1 MNKMRNALII
11 ATLISVVMSPVVLCV
26 AASLPSSILPAV
38 AEALKRDFVSVEEIG
53 TYSMSDEPDGQFDLV
68 VVGSAR
74 SRYQGWRVEVWSV
87 ENGRLSKRWD
97 SHVWAT
103 GVEFE
108 VSGSKSVDVQPK
120 GYDYDVV
127 VEGCARHECAD
138 GISGFLVFS
147 GKTRKTHKAKLITQG
162 LDRENT
168 ESPKYDVTFS
178 DGITDEAKK
187 TLVDA
192 ICTSRAITNK
202 QGLPF
207 ECKRSS
213 K

>member
-1 MNKMRNALII
+1 MNKMPSSFRIGILS
-11 ATLISVVMSPVVLCV
+11 SVVIFSAMLCA

-53 TYSMSDEPDGQFDLV
+53 TYSMSDEPSGQFDLV
-68 VVGSAR
+68 VVGTGR
-74 SRYQGWRVEVWSV
+74 TRYLGWRVEVWSV

-97 SHVWAT
+97 SDVSAR

-108 VSGSKSVDVQPK
+108 VSGLKGVDVHPK
-120 GYDYDVV
+120 GFDYDVV
-127 VEGCARHECAD
+127 IEGCAQHECAD

-147 GKTRKTHKAKLITQG
+147 GKTRNTYKAKLVTRG
-162 LDRENT
+162 LDREYT

-178 DGITDEAKK
+178 DGINDNAKK
-187 TLVDA
+187 ALVDA
-192 ICTSRAITNK
+192 ICASSAISNK

-207 ECKRSS
+207 PCKGS
-213 K
+213 